1 MAMHDATLSPHGAG
15 SPGLSPSAQEG
26 PDASGPHRC
35 GHSPVR
41 LARVRW
47 DDHGRDRRGRRRLAA
62 DFLSPL
68 PSKEAVLY
76 GDMDDLLERFR
87 DNLELRPADEPL
99 LVSVRE
105 SILALAVDY
114 EDQRKLR
121 LLQARLAASSP
132 AVSAYSRAV
141 VQQAWE
147 RELGESLARRL
158 GVDPVEDP
166 RPEIIAAAA
175 MSALRHSIRRW
186 ARSRGREELP
196 ALVAQSLDA
205 VFELAATSGALV

>member
-1 MAMHDATLSPHGAG
+1 MTLRSHPMEQAAPVSRRQRKKDRTRQDLIDAATRLF
-15 SPGLSPSAQEG
+15 
-26 PDASGPHRC
+26 ASQGFD
-35 GHSPVR
+35 GTTT
-41 LARVRW
+41 
-47 DDHGRDRRGRRRLAA
+47 DDIAEAA
-62 DFLSPL
+62 DVSQRTFFRHF

-121 LLQARLAASSP
+121 LLQPRLAASSP

-158 GVDPVEDP
+158 RVDPVEDP

>member
-1 MAMHDATLSPHGAG
+1 MEQAAPVSRRQRKKDRTRQDLIDAATRLF
-15 SPGLSPSAQEG
+15 
-26 PDASGPHRC
+26 ASQGFD
-35 GHSPVR
+35 GTTT
-41 LARVRW
+41 
-47 DDHGRDRRGRRRLAA
+47 DDIAEAA
-62 DFLSPL
+62 DVSQRTFFRHF

-87 DNLELRPADEPL
+87 DNLELRPANEPL
-99 LVSVRE
+99 LASVRE
-105 SILALAVDY
+105 SILALAEDY

-147 RELGESLARRL
+147 RELGEALARRL

-196 ALVAQSLDA
+196 AFVAQAFDA
-205 VFELAATSGALV
+205 VFELAATSGTLV